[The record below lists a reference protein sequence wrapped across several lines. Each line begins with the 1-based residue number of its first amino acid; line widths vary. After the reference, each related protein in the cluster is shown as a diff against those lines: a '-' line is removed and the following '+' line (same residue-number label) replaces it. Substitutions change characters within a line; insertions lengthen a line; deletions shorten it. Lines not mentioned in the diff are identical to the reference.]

1 MALVL
6 YVFGSFIPVISRV
19 GYYMTVTHLLFVPS
33 LIMEIKDDTRKKALT
48 ACTIIACVMYFAL
61 YMRGAANDGIRI
73 LPYQTFLFHDLPLTL
88 SERGYY

>member
-1 MALVL
+1 
-6 YVFGSFIPVISRV
+6 
-19 GYYMTVTHLLFVPS
+19 
-33 LIMEIKDDTRKKALT
+33 
-48 ACTIIACVMYFAL
+48 MYFAL